1 MLQVGLADCK
11 VSLCYVQPAVG
22 RDLQDTFRRKRIFS
36 ATRHEMHD
44 KYGIWDYNRG
54 SRRSGRKENPMS
66 KIPKPH
72 EIYKHFKGSLYQ
84 ILTVA
89 EHTETGESLVV
100 YQAMYGEAKIYARPL
115 ENFLEKLDR
124 EKYPSAEQTFR
135 FELQEKA
142 EGEQELNID
151 PMVLAFLDAGSYEER
166 LQILGNLHNRITDD
180 MITTMAVACDI
191 EVPDGD
197 LEERY
202 LGLKSCLL
210 TLERFECNRL
220 R

>member
-1 MLQVGLADCK
+1 M
-11 VSLCYVQPAVG
+11 
-22 RDLQDTFRRKRIFS
+22 
-36 ATRHEMHD
+36 
-44 KYGIWDYNRG
+44 
-54 SRRSGRKENPMS
+54 SR
-66 KIPKPH
+66 IPKPQ

-84 ILTVA
+84 VLAVA
-89 EHTETGESLVV
+89 EHTETGELLVV
-100 YQAMYGEAKIYARPL
+100 YQAMYGGRKIYARPL
-115 ENFLEKLDR
+115 ENFSEKLDK

-135 FELQEKA
+135 FELQEEEEK
-142 EGEQELNID
+142 QEINID
-151 PMVLAFLDAGSYEER
+151 PMVLAFLDADSYEDR
-166 LQILGNLHNRITDD
+166 LQILSNLHNRITDD

-202 LGLKSCLL
+202 LGLKNCLS

>member
-1 MLQVGLADCK
+1 
-11 VSLCYVQPAVG
+11 
-22 RDLQDTFRRKRIFS
+22 
-36 ATRHEMHD
+36 
-44 KYGIWDYNRG
+44 
-54 SRRSGRKENPMS
+54 MS
-66 KIPKPH
+66 KIPKTH

-84 ILTVA
+84 ILAVA

-100 YQAMYGEAKIYARPL
+100 YQAMYGESKIYARPL
-115 ENFLEKLDR
+115 ENFIEKLDR

-202 LGLKSCLL
+202 LGLKSGLL